1 MKVPYSWLADWVDIP
16 WDAAELGSRLTMAGF
31 ELDGLEPAA
40 PEFSGVIVAEILTAE
55 RHPQADKLQVC
66 KVSVGAGEP
75 VQIVCGAANAR
86 AGLKSALATVGA
98 KLPGDLNIK
107 AAKLRGVESQGM
119 LASAKELGLADTSN
133 GIIEL
138 PADAP
143 VGKPLR
149 DYLALDDSVLDLA
162 ITPNR
167 GDAMSILGIAREVA
181 ALTGKG
187 LKGTATAA
195 PLTVSVEAPASVGVT
210 AELSYEFTSEVEVLE
225 ATDPDT
231 IEAWTDG
238 EGVVANAPGAGQ
250 GGAAGPATV
259 GSAAPDVPRTA
270 SVVSVSPGTQG
281 AAVGSSAASD
291 PASSPSGAAGRGGAS
306 SPASTASSTRDSV
319 VVHLDAPAA
328 CPTFVGCVI
337 HGVNNHASTPIWIR
351 ERLRRAGVRSISPV
365 VDVTQYVMLELGQPM
380 HAYDLAKLKG
390 DIRVRTAHAGE
401 SITLLDDKT
410 VEARPD
416 VLLITD
422 AEGPVGAAGIMG
434 GQRTAVSPETVDV
447 FFEVA
452 WFSPAAIAGRSRRWG
467 LVTDASQRY
476 ERGVDPTLQQ
486 RAMDKALS
494 LLRSI
499 AGGTP
504 GQVSV
509 TQSAENQPVR
519 KAVPLRRARLERLL
533 GVGFAD
539 DRVATTLSGLQMKVA
554 ANADGW
560 LVTPPPHRFDIAI
573 EADLIEEVARIIGYQ
588 AIPEAD
594 AIVPQAFRAAPEER
608 AEEHVIVEALVMR
621 GYEEAITFAFVDPTL
636 QKKLFPNVDGLP
648 LANPIASDLA
658 VMRVSLWPGLL
669 RAAGENQRRQQ
680 DRVRLFEHGAK
691 FTVVNGV
698 LREIDSLAAV
708 ATGMRLP
715 EQWGIPPE
723 VRVPVD
729 FYDVKADLEALFA
742 ATGQSDSFVFETPAA
757 PLTCLHPGRSARILR
772 QGREVGWLGELH
784 PLLVKELDFTQTPVL
799 FELEMDA
806 LGVEKP
812 QYNEISRFPQ
822 VRRDLAVVVD
832 ETVAL
837 SALAERVRLSASSLL
852 CELRI
857 FDVYRGPGVE
867 AGRKSV
873 ALGLI
878 FQDISRTLTDDD
890 VEQAIASIVTDLR
903 TSLNAKIRE

>member
-1 MKVPYSWLADWVDIP
+1 MTCAWRLRTTCVSCGNSGRFSKMKVPYSWLADWVDIP
-16 WDAAELGSRLTMAGF
+16 WDAKELGSRLTMAGF

-40 PEFSGVIVAEILTAE
+40 PAFTGVIVAEILSAE

-66 KVSVGAGEP
+66 RVSVGSGEP

-86 AGLKSALATVGA
+86 AGLKSALAVVGA
-98 KLPGDLNIK
+98 KLPGGMDIK

-119 LASAKELGLADTSN
+119 LASAKELGLADTSA
-133 GIIEL
+133 GILEL

-143 VGKPLR
+143 VGQPLR
-149 DYLALDDSVLDLA
+149 EYLALEDSVLDLA

-187 LKGTATAA
+187 LEGSSAA
-195 PLTVSVEAPASVGVT
+195 SPLSVSVEAPAGVGVT
-210 AELSYEFTSEVEVLE
+210 AELSYEFTSELEVLA
-225 ATDPDT
+225 ATEPST
-231 IEAWTDG
+231 IEAW
-238 EGVVANAPGAGQ
+238 APDQ
-250 GGAAGPATV
+250 GGAEPVGTGASARSAGDA
-259 GSAAPDVPRTA
+259 GNGRAGASA
-270 SVVSVSPGTQG
+270 SVGAAAANSRVSV
-281 AAVGSSAASD
+281 A
-291 PASSPSGAAGRGGAS
+291 
-306 SPASTASSTRDSV
+306 
-319 VVHLDAPAA
+319 VHLDAPAA

-337 HGVNNHASTPIWIR
+337 RGVNNRAVTPVWLR
-351 ERLRRAGVRSISPV
+351 ERLRRAGVRPISPV

-390 DIRVRTAHAGE
+390 DIRVRMARAGE
-401 SITLLDDKT
+401 PITLLDGKT
-410 VEARPD
+410 VETSPD

-422 AEGPVGAAGIMG
+422 SEGPVGLAGIMG
-434 GQRTAVSPETVDV
+434 GQRTSVSAETVDV
-447 FFEVA
+447 FFEIA
-452 WFSPAAIAGRSRRWG
+452 WFSPHAISGRSRRWG

-494 LLRSI
+494 LLRSF
-499 AGGTP
+499 AGGTA

-509 TQSAENQPVR
+509 TQSAEHQPVR

-533 GVGFAD
+533 GVRFPDERIG
-539 DRVATTLSGLQMKVA
+539 VTLSGLQMKVV

-560 LVTPPPHRFDIAI
+560 LVIPPAHRFDIAI

-594 AIVPQAFRAAPEER
+594 AIGPQAFRAAPEER
-608 AEEHVIVEALVMR
+608 AGEHVILEALAMR
-621 GYEEAITFAFVDPTL
+621 GYEEAITFAFVDPVL
-636 QKKLFPNVDGLP
+636 QKKLFPAMDGLP

-669 RAAGENQRRQQ
+669 RAALENQRRQQ
-680 DRVRLFEHGAK
+680 DRIRLFEHGAK
-691 FTVVNGV
+691 FAVVAGQV
-698 LREIDSLAAV
+698 TEIDSLAGV
-708 ATGMRLP
+708 ATGTRLP
-715 EQWGIPPE
+715 EQWGIPRE
-723 VRVPVD
+723 TRGSVD
-729 FYDVKADLEALFA
+729 FYDVKADLQALFT
-742 ATGQSDSFVFETPAA
+742 ATGGGGDIVFEAPALA
-757 PLTCLHPGRSARILR
+757 LSCLHPGRTARILR

-784 PLLVKELDFTQTPVL
+784 PSLVRELEFTSAPVL

-806 LGVEKP
+806 LSVEKP
-812 QYNEISRFPQ
+812 QYTEISRFPQ

-837 SALAERVRLSASSLL
+837 SALAERVVLTASSLL
-852 CELRI
+852 CDLRI

-878 FQDISRTLTDDD
+878 FQDISRTLTDED

-903 TSLNAKIRE
+903 KSLNARIRE

>member
-16 WDAAELGSRLTMAGF
+16 WAAAELGSRLTLAGF

-40 PEFSGVIVAEILTAE
+40 PAFSGVIVAEILSAE

-66 KVSVGAGEP
+66 RVSVGSGEP

-86 AGLKSALATVGA
+86 AGLKSALAVVGA
-98 KLPGDLNIK
+98 KLPGDMNIK

-119 LASAKELGLADTSN
+119 LASAKELGLAETSA
-133 GIIEL
+133 GILEL

-143 VGKPLR
+143 VGQPLR
-149 DYLALDDSVLDLA
+149 EYLALDDYVLDLA
-162 ITPNR
+162 ISPNR
-167 GDAMSILGIAREVA
+167 GDAMSIVGIAREVA

-187 LKGTATAA
+187 LKGSPTAP
-195 PLTVSVEAPASVGVT
+195 PLTVSVEAPTSAGVT
-210 AELSYEFTSEVEVLE
+210 AELSYEFTSELEVLE
-225 ATDPDT
+225 ATDPATT
-231 IEAWTDG
+231 IVEAWAPDETG
-238 EGVVANAPGAGQ
+238 SGPVVAAARALDRAADAH
-250 GGAAGPATV
+250 GGAAARDATV
-259 GSAAPDVPRTA
+259 GSAKAAGRT
-270 SVVSVSPGTQG
+270 
-281 AAVGSSAASD
+281 
-291 PASSPSGAAGRGGAS
+291 GAAGAGVAAPAAS
-306 SPASTASSTRDSV
+306 SRDTV

-328 CPTFVGCVI
+328 CPTFVGCVV
-337 HGVNNHASTPIWIR
+337 HGVNNRAATPVWLR

-380 HAYDLAKLKG
+380 HAYDLAKLQG
-390 DIRVRTAHAGE
+390 DIRVRTARAGE
-401 SITLLDDKT
+401 PITLLDGKT
-410 VEARPD
+410 VETSPD

-422 AEGPVGAAGIMG
+422 SEGPVGLAGIMG
-434 GQRTAVSPETVDV
+434 GQRTSVSADTVDV

-452 WFSPAAIAGRSRRWG
+452 FFSPPAIAGRSRRWG

-486 RAMDKALS
+486 RAMDKALT
-494 LLRSI
+494 LLGSF
-499 AGGTP
+499 AGGIASP
-504 GQVSV
+504 VSV
-509 TQSAENQPVR
+509 TQSAEHQPVR

-533 GVGFAD
+533 GVEFAD
-539 DRVATTLSGLQMKVA
+539 DRIGATLSALQMKVV
-554 ANADGW
+554 ANAEGW
-560 LVTPPPHRFDIAI
+560 LVTPPAHRFDITI

-594 AIVPQAFRAAPEER
+594 AVGPHGFRAAPEER
-608 AEEHVIVEALVMR
+608 PSEHVVLEALAMR
-621 GYEEAITFAFVDPTL
+621 GYEEAITFAFVDPVL
-636 QKKLFPNVDGLP
+636 QKKLFPATQGLL
-648 LANPIASDLA
+648 LANPIASDLS

-669 RAAGENQRRQQ
+669 RAALENQRRQQ
-680 DRVRLFEHGAK
+680 DRIRLFEHGAK
-691 FTVVNGV
+691 FAVVDASV
-698 LREIDSLAAV
+698 SEIDSLAGV
-708 ATGMRLP
+708 ATGTRLP
-715 EQWGIPPE
+715 EQWGIPRE
-723 VRVPVD
+723 TRVPVD
-729 FYDVKADLEALFA
+729 FYDVKADLQALFT
-742 ATGQSDSFVFETPAA
+742 ATGDSDSFVFEAPATVL
-757 PLTCLHPGRSARILR
+757 PCLHPGRTARILR

-784 PLLVKELDFTQTPVL
+784 PSLVRELEFTAAPVL

-812 QYNEISRFPQ
+812 QYSEISRFPQ

-837 SALAERVRLSASSLL
+837 SALAERVVLTASSLL
-852 CELRI
+852 CDLRI

-878 FQDISRTLTDDD
+878 FQDISRTLTDED

-903 TSLNAKIRE
+903 VSLNARIRE